1 MKLFVVHQ
9 GDFLCICNYKIKFI
23 LRTVYLYFLVYIKMD
38 YCLYQN
44 SASNGLNQ
52 HHCSAAESGTF
63 PFLPPKIFDQRNGS
77 CPTSKKFFST
87 KNESKCTQTSQSV
100 N

>member
-1 MKLFVVHQ
+1 
-9 GDFLCICNYKIKFI
+9 
-23 LRTVYLYFLVYIKMD
+23 MD

-63 PFLPPKIFDQRNGS
+63 PFLSPKILDQRNGI
-77 CPTSKKFFST
+77 CPTSKKFFQQ

-100 N
+100 NLDGHCEFVLFLERLLLWNSRL

>member
-1 MKLFVVHQ
+1 
-9 GDFLCICNYKIKFI
+9 
-23 LRTVYLYFLVYIKMD
+23 MD

-63 PFLPPKIFDQRNGS
+63 PFLPPKILDQRNGS
-77 CPTSKKFFST
+77 CPLPRKFFQQFFQ
-87 KNESKCTQTSQSV
+87 NESKCTQTSQSV
-100 N
+100 NLDGHCESYFLRE